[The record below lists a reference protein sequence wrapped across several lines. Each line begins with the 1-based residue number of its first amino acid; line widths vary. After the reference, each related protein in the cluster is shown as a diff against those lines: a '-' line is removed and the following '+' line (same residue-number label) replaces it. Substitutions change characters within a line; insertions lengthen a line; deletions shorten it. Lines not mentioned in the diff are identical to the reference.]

1 MATITY
7 TISSI
12 SSGVTWSGTF
22 EVTTT
27 TNQVKTEIP
36 TLVTA
41 NSSAYTFVPDSSVGF
56 KYYPDATLGH
66 NYVTW
71 RTYNGDSQY
80 PDSGSSFDVWSSNLY
95 TAIVTNNITWAGLV
109 GNSYS
114 LNTTKHTLIYNYGAP
129 YAPYFCMGGNIA
141 FS

>member
-7 TISSI
+7 TITEAA
-12 SSGVTWSGTF
+12 SGINWAGTF

-27 TNQVKTEIP
+27 SNPVNTEIP
-36 TLVTA
+36 TSVTA
-41 NSSAYTFVPDSSVGF
+41 ASNAYTFTPDSSVGF
-56 KYYPDATLGH
+56 KYYPDANLGH

-71 RTYNGDSQY
+71 RTYNGSSQY
-80 PDSGSSFDVWSSNLY
+80 PDSGSSFDVWSSTLY
-95 TAIVTNNITWAGLV
+95 TAIVTNNVTWAGLV

-114 LNTTKHTLIYNYGAP
+114 LNTTKHTLIYNYDAP
-129 YAPYFCMGGNIA
+129 YAPYFCRGGTIA